1 MSSLNTPEQQ
11 QRSAA
16 PHLRSSFVPPT
27 CLNQPHCQ
35 QKGWLRKSATH
46 LLATLLSLACH
57 LPGRL
62 QTTQRI
68 APGPSL
74 SPVPSV
80 LPFRSLLPLTYLK
93 KQTHMRAHS
102 ALAQTCLLASACWGN
117 WTTVFSRCAFRI
129 CVLMCRCCQ
138 DLSLALPPT
147 PLLFPSFP
155 LVWDRVLM
163 QLGAP
168 ASTPQCCVCSCL
180 SGLCYLY

>member
-35 QKGWLRKSATH
+35 QKGWLKKSATH

-62 QTTQRI
+62 QTTQHI
-68 APGPSL
+68 APGPAL

-80 LPFRSLLPLTYLK
+80 LPFRSLLSLTYLK
-93 KQTHMRAHS
+93 KQTHVRAHS
-102 ALAQTCLLASACWGN
+102 AHAQTRLLASACWGN

-129 CVLMCRCCQ
+129 CVLMCECCQ
-138 DLSLALPPT
+138 ELSLALPPHSS
-147 PLLFPSFP
+147 SFP
-155 LVWDRVLM
+155 FISFVL
-163 QLGAP
+163 GPGPYA
-168 ASTPQCCVCSCL
+168 AGCSCL
-180 SGLCYLY
+180 YSSVLCLQLSL